1 MTTKE
6 KLKKEI
12 DRLNDDLIEDIYRI
26 INNLKRKRTK
36 KREIRTYKLGGI
48 FDDLNIRQ
56 EAYE

>member
-6 KLKKEI
+6 KLKREI
-12 DRLNDDLIEDIYRI
+12 DQLNDDLIEDIYRI
-26 INNLKRKRTK
+26 INDLKRKKTK
-36 KREIRTYKLGGI
+36 KREIHTYKLGGI